1 MKSIPK
7 LIRRFLGV
15 LLISL
20 FLILFLNFMLLCL
33 VTTRSRA
40 NVGGWDLA
48 DRISASLVKSADGK
62 YTLGQNDGQDM
73 AQILKTGNTWA
84 ILIDKNSLEVTWHS
98 DFLPAEIPLKYD
110 INMISFLS
118 RAYLKDYPTTTSDH
132 PDGLIVLGFPK
143 DRYWKHM
150 YNTFDYQIIANAPQ
164 ILLLFLAA
172 NLLLI
177 LFIYLSVT
185 TRLLKTV
192 GPIID
197 GIQKL
202 PDGNEVY
209 IKEKGLFSEITQAI
223 NRTSEK
229 LRNQERKLR
238 KQEQARANWIAGV
251 SHDIRTPLSMIM
263 GYAGQLAESPLLTQE
278 QHEKAAVI
286 QQQSIRMKNLIND
299 LNLAS
304 KLEYNMQPLHTE
316 LCDIIP
322 IIRQTVVDFL
332 NLDVENKF
340 PIDWE
345 IDETLSMCMSLVDK
359 ELLKRA
365 LSNLVINAQVH
376 NPQGCM
382 IHISVDYHEEICSIS
397 VDDDGIGISDEQLLA
412 LKTTPHYM
420 LCDGSTTGQRHG
432 LGLMIVRQIA
442 QAHDGTL
449 EFDHGKN
456 GGFLAVIR
464 IPAFLS

>member
-7 LIRRFLGV
+7 LIRRFLGI

-20 FLILFLNFMLLCL
+20 FLILFLNLALLIL
-33 VTTRSRA
+33 ITSQTRTGS
-40 NVGGWDLA
+40 GGWDLA
-48 DRISASLVKSADGK
+48 ASVSAALAKNKAGQYALSARK
-62 YTLGQNDGQDM
+62 GQDLE
-73 AQILKTGNTWA
+73 QLLKKGNTWA
-84 ILIDKNSLEVTWHS
+84 ILIDKNSLRVTWHS
-98 DFLPAEIPLKYD
+98 KELPAEIPLEYD
-110 INMISFLS
+110 LGEISILS
-118 RAYLKDYPTTTSDH
+118 RSYLEDYPTTTCSH
-132 PDGLIVLGFPK
+132 PDGLVVLGFPK
-143 DRYWKHM
+143 YYYWKDLH
-150 YNTFDYQIIANAPQ
+150 NTFDYQIIANAPKL
-164 ILLLFLAA
+164 LLLFLIL
-172 NLLLI
+172 NLFLI

-185 TRLLKTV
+185 TRLLKTL

-202 PDGNEVY
+202 PDKNEVY
-209 IKEKGLFSEITQAI
+209 IRERGLFSEIAQAI

-229 LRNQERKLR
+229 LRSQEHALR

-263 GYAGQLAESPLLTQE
+263 GYAAQLMESPVLTKE

-322 IIRQTVVDFL
+322 VIRHTIVDFI
-332 NLDVENKF
+332 NLDVENKY

-365 LSNLVINAQVH
+365 VSNLILNAQVH
-376 NPQGCM
+376 NPQGCT
-382 IHISVDYHEEICSIS
+382 IHVSVDYHEEICSIS
-397 VDDDGIGISDEQLLA
+397 VDDDGTGISNEQLEE

-420 LCDGSTTGQRHG
+420 LCDSNTTGQRHG

-442 QAHDGTL
+442 QAHEGTL

-456 GGFLAVIR
+456 GGFLAVIK

>member
-20 FLILFLNFMLLCL
+20 FLILFLNLALLAL
-33 VTTRSRA
+33 ISSHAQSR
-40 NVGGWDLA
+40 GDGWDLA
-48 DRISASLVKSADGK
+48 AGISASLNKNKDGQ
-62 YTLGQNDGQDM
+62 YTLSATRGQDM
-73 AQILKTGNTWA
+73 AQILESGNIWA
-84 ILIDKNSLEVTWHS
+84 LLIDKNTLEVTWRS
-98 DFLPAEIPLKYD
+98 KNLPADIPLKYD
-110 INMISFLS
+110 LGEISVLS
-118 RAYLKDYPTTTSDH
+118 RSYLKDFPTATCSH
-132 PDGLIVLGFPK
+132 PDGLVVLGFPK
-143 DRYWKHM
+143 NQYWKDL
-150 YNTFDYQIIANAPQ
+150 YNTYDYQIIANTPR
-164 ILLLFLAA
+164 LLLLILVM
-172 NLLLI
+172 NLCLI

-185 TRLLKTV
+185 TRLLKTLE
-192 GPIID
+192 PIID

-202 PDGNEVY
+202 PDKSEVY
-209 IKEKGLFSEITQAI
+209 IKERGLFSEIAQAI

-229 LRNQERKLR
+229 LRSQERALK

-263 GYAGQLAESPLLTQE
+263 GYAAQLMESPVLTEE

-286 QQQSIRMKNLIND
+286 QQQSVRMKNLIND

-322 IIRQTVVDFL
+322 VIRHIIVDFI
-332 NLDVENKF
+332 NLDVENKY

-345 IDETLSMCMSLVDK
+345 IDETLSMCMSLADK
-359 ELLKRA
+359 ELIKRA
-365 LSNLVINAQVH
+365 VSNLVINAQVH
-376 NPQGCM
+376 NPQGCT

-397 VDDDGIGISDEQLLA
+397 VDDDGIGITDEQLEA

-420 LCDGSTTGQRHG
+420 LCDSKTTGQRHG

-442 QAHDGTL
+442 QAHGGTL

-456 GGFLAVIR
+456 GGFLAVIKL
-464 IPAFLS
+464 PAFLS

>member
-7 LIRRFLGV
+7 LIRRFFSV

-20 FLILFLNFMLLCL
+20 FLILFLNFALLYL
-33 VTTRSRA
+33 VTARSRA
-40 NVGGWDLA
+40 NAGGWDMA
-48 DRISASLVKSADGK
+48 DKVSAALIKNENGQ
-62 YTLGQNDGQDM
+62 YILGTNEGQDM
-73 AQILKTGNTWA
+73 GQILKTGNTWA
-84 ILIDKNSLEVTWHS
+84 ILIDKNNLEVTWHS
-98 DFLPAEIPLKYD
+98 EDLPSEIPLKYD

-118 RAYLKDYPTTTSDH
+118 RAYLKDYPTTTSNH
-132 PDGLIVLGFPK
+132 SDGLIVLGFPK
-143 DRYWKHM
+143 DRYWKHI
-150 YNTFDYQIIANAPQ
+150 YNTFDYQIIANAPK
-164 ILLLFLAA
+164 LLWLFLTV
-172 NLLLI
+172 NLFLI
-177 LFIYLSVT
+177 LFIYLTVT
-185 TRLLKTV
+185 TKLLKTL
-192 GPIID
+192 GPIVD
-197 GIQKL
+197 GIQTL
-202 PDGNEVY
+202 PDGQEVY
-209 IKEKGLFSEITQAI
+209 IKEIGLFSEIAQAI

-229 LRNQERKLR
+229 LRTQERKLR

-263 GYAGQLAESPLLTQE
+263 GYAGQLEDSPALNQE

-316 LCDIIP
+316 LSDIIP
-322 IIRQTVVDFL
+322 IIRQTVVDFM

-345 IDETLSMCMSLVDK
+345 IDESLTMCMALADK

-365 LSNLVINAQVH
+365 VSNLIINAQVH
-376 NPQGCM
+376 NPQGC
-382 IHISVDYHEEICSIS
+382 ILHISVIYQDEICSIL
-397 VDDDGIGISDEQLLA
+397 VEDDGIGISEEQLLA
-412 LKTTPHYM
+412 LKNTPHYM
-420 LCDGSTTGQRHG
+420 LCDSNTNGQRHG

-442 QAHDGTL
+442 QAHGGTL